1 MTAPILVKVHFDGV
15 MTMIAD
21 TFYSLLARKLR
32 GFETCDAAQIYRLFF
47 KGKATVSRRA
57 RKSPSPSPA
66 ERIIHPAL
74 GALASVAPIPLVAEW
89 SRIGTQIQMMPAS
102 QNLI

>member
-32 GFETCDAAQIYRLFF
+32 GFETCDAAQIYRLFV
-47 KGKATVSRRA
+47 KGKATVSLKGQKLTVTFPRRA
-57 RKSPSPSPA
+57 HNPILRSVPWHQLPPSLSWLNGVGL
-66 ERIIHPAL
+66 EL
-74 GALASVAPIPLVAEW
+74 KFK
-89 SRIGTQIQMMPAS
+89 
-102 QNLI
+102 

>member
-47 KGKATVSRRA
+47 KGKATVSLKGQKLAVTFPRRA
-57 RKSPSPSPA
+57 HNPILRSVPWHQLPPSLSWLNGVGL
-66 ERIIHPAL
+66 EL
-74 GALASVAPIPLVAEW
+74 KLK
-89 SRIGTQIQMMPAS
+89 
-102 QNLI
+102 